1 MKLGIMQPYIFPYI
15 GYFQLIKLVDK
26 FVIHD
31 DVQWIKGGWINR
43 NRILINGEAQY
54 FTIPIR
60 KGSNYLNI
68 NQREISPNFNAH
80 KKKILRQIE
89 SAYKKAPYF
98 EEVFSLTK
106 RVFSNKETNISKFNV
121 NALLE
126 CCDYLSIDTPVVF
139 SSDLNKNNDLT
150 GQDRV
155 ININIVLG
163 STNYINPIGG
173 GMSLYS
179 KKNFSDNGIVLNFL
193 KTRNVTYRQYKNN
206 DFVPFLSI
214 IDVMMFNS
222 REEISSLLGEYDL
235 I

>member
-106 RVFSNKETNISKFNV
+106 RVFSNN
-121 NALLE
+121 
-126 CCDYLSIDTPVVF
+126 
-139 SSDLNKNNDLT
+139 
-150 GQDRV
+150 
-155 ININIVLG
+155 
-163 STNYINPIGG
+163 
-173 GMSLYS
+173 
-179 KKNFSDNGIVLNFL
+179 
-193 KTRNVTYRQYKNN
+193 RN
-206 DFVPFLSI
+206 
-214 IDVMMFNS
+214 
-222 REEISSLLGEYDL
+222 
-235 I
+235 